1 VRLLLDEMISPR
13 IARELRAAG
22 HDAQAIKG
30 DRPDLASRADREI
43 VRQMASE
50 RRAIVTNDIADFQI
64 IHDGLLAAGEIHG
77 GMIFTYDATLPRNKS
92 AISGWVR
99 TLTLLLVEHA
109 AVDALRNRVHY
120 LP

>member
-1 VRLLLDEMISPR
+1 MRLLLDETISPR

-22 HDAQAIKG
+22 HDVQAIKG

-43 VRQMASE
+43 VGQIASE
-50 RRAIVTNDIADFQI
+50 RRVIVTNDIADFQI

-77 GMIFTYDATLPRNKS
+77 GMIFTYDATMPRNKS
-92 AISGWVR
+92 AIPKWVR
-99 TLTLLLVEHA
+99 TLTQLLSEHPA
-109 AVDALRNRVHY
+109 EDALRNRVHH